1 MALLIDQLNLGTP
14 YGRYQVDAVIGQ
26 GAFSVV
32 YKATHMTTRQV
43 RALKVTPED
52 IPGVQPAAI
61 EEYRRRFQAGAQYGI
76 RINDPRVV
84 HSCDFGHDG
93 DLLILAMAYAPGG
106 NLADRL
112 WNLRLDGRLMNI
124 DECVLIAL
132 DIADGLGAIHNQDV
146 VYCNLKPSNVL
157 FDADGM
163 RAQLADLGLAQ
174 LPGGVSMFS
183 QVGQAGWR
191 PPGTPA
197 YMSPEQRRTTD
208 YLSPPS
214 DVYALGLLLFEML
227 TGRVYRNVRPGARPQ
242 SLRASIPI
250 WLDDLVARML
260 VDQPDNR
267 PWDGVETANLLR
279 HENSGDAVPRPEC
292 PLSWEPVEPSAHAP
306 DAGDLTPAPPLTP
319 QDAPAQ
325 VDPAETREPPLD
337 WAPVF

>member
-1 MALLIDQLNLGTP
+1 MTTISRLTGMLGVGLLVSLAACETP
-14 YGRYQVDAVIGQ
+14 PPPPPAPAEVQRTKQIVATVESVD
-26 GAFSVV
+26 
-32 YKATHMTTRQV
+32 MTTRQV

-191 PPGTPA
+191 HPGSSSSRST
-197 YMSPEQRRTTD
+197 
-208 YLSPPS
+208 
-214 DVYALGLLLFEML
+214 
-227 TGRVYRNVRPGARPQ
+227 
-242 SLRASIPI
+242 
-250 WLDDLVARML
+250 
-260 VDQPDNR
+260 
-267 PWDGVETANLLR
+267 
-279 HENSGDAVPRPEC
+279 
-292 PLSWEPVEPSAHAP
+292 
-306 DAGDLTPAPPLTP
+306 
-319 QDAPAQ
+319 
-325 VDPAETREPPLD
+325 
-337 WAPVF
+337 